1 MKKVVPPRM
10 TGQAFLRAIRE
21 LAAQSRNI
29 FIVHHARR
37 RMIQRGFTDE
47 DVQQALLRGQ
57 IDEGPFRNNRDNW
70 QATIRRMRAGEEIK
84 VVAILEDGVVVITV
98 F

>member
-1 MKKVVPPRM
+1 M
-10 TGQAFLRAIRE
+10 TGQAFLREVRE

-29 FIVHHARR
+29 FIVHHARQ
-37 RMIQRGFTDE
+37 RMVQRGFTDE

-57 IDEGPFRNNRDNW
+57 IEEGPFRNNRDNW
-70 QATIRRMRAGEEIK
+70 QATMRRMRAGEEIK
-84 VVAILEDGVVVITV
+84 IVAVLENGVVVITV

>member
-57 IDEGPFRNNRDNW
+57 IDEGPGTIETIGRRRSVGCA
-70 QATIRRMRAGEEIK
+70 QARKSRSWRYSK
-84 VVAILEDGVVVITV
+84 TV
-98 F
+98 SS

>member
-10 TGQAFLRAIRE
+10 TGQAFLREVRE

-37 RMIQRGFTDE
+37 RMIQRRFTDE

-57 IDEGPFRNNRDNW
+57 IEEGRPG
-70 QATIRRMRAGEEIK
+70 TIETIGRRRSVGCAPARK
-84 VVAILEDGVVVITV
+84 SRSWRCSKTV
-98 F
+98 SS